1 MGKASSIQRLSKLVG
16 GLRPAGPWAPAL
28 VGCALLVTFSL
39 GGPGPAG
46 ADELDLNQTVAAY
59 KLRLY
64 EIKRVI
70 EEIDRELA
78 AIRRQLDVLS
88 QVTLTLIVQKRL
100 DDSFVVESVALWM
113 DGQSLLIH
121 RQPIHRL
128 GSFAL
133 APPPVPPG
141 AHTFAATVAV
151 RGPKGEGRLSG
162 VPSPASSQPRYTA
175 QDSRE
180 VMVHPGR
187 PVNLMVDIFSGERW
201 IETRPTEPQVAI
213 RE

>member
-1 MGKASSIQRLSKLVG
+1 
-16 GLRPAGPWAPAL
+16 
-28 VGCALLVTFSL
+28 VTFSL

-180 VMVHPGR
+180 IMVHPGR
-187 PVNLMVDIFSGERW
+187 PVNLMVDIFSGTRW
-201 IETRPTEPQVAI
+201 IETHPTEPQVAI